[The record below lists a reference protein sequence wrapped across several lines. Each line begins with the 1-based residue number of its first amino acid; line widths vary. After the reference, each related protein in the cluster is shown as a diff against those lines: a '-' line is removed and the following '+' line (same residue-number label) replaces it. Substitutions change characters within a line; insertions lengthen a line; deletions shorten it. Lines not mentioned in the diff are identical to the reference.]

1 MPTFGVKATPKI
13 DSRSRFTRRRK
24 DHDATLDGVGPRF
37 LSRRVFLV
45 LDGPIAA
52 ATPPASSAT
61 VTLFRGESLSVS
73 PTSVEFGNQ
82 TVNTMSA
89 ARAVTVTNTGSTPHS
104 RCAAESMARQANGKR
119 SLPQM
124 IAR

>member
-24 DHDATLDGVGPRF
+24 DHVATLDGVGPRF

-52 ATPPASSAT
+52 ATAAGKQRDGY
-61 VTLFRGESLSVS
+61 VVS
-73 PTSVEFGNQ
+73 RRVLVSEPDFG
-82 TVNTMSA
+82 
-89 ARAVTVTNTGSTPHS
+89 
-104 RCAAESMARQANGKR
+104 
-119 SLPQM
+119 
-124 IAR
+124 